1 MPSTVVHDRLVWGIN
16 IFLFSN
22 VINELVFFSISRIW
36 SWIYLS
42 CITGWLLSVNC
53 DQSSCHKQVTLSF
66 CFSNWILYRLSLF
79 VSFKLISVR
88 LRAERELSAV
98 KWNASIQIKCHHK
111 TAEKRNDHCF
121 DRPAMFGQIVTKVSA
136 ICLKLVSVLVFF
148 FQPVNF
154 GQFTIILTCLFLF
167 CFVPPLSA
175 RERRKRD
182 GGTRHSGH

>member
-16 IFLFSN
+16 IFLSSN
-22 VINELVFFSISRIW
+22 VTNELVFSISRIW

-42 CITGWLLSVNC
+42 CITGWLLFVNC
-53 DQSSCHKQVTLSF
+53 DQSSCHKQVTPNF

-136 ICLKLVSVLVFF
+136 ICLKLVSV
-148 FQPVNF
+148 F
-154 GQFTIILTCLFLF
+154 GIL
-167 CFVPPLSA
+167 LSA
-175 RERRKRD
+175 RQFR
-182 GGTRHSGH
+182 SIYNNLNLFIFVLFCSSF